1 MNLKM
6 TEKKISKLK
15 LKKLFSKSPVNSS
28 ADASSSDASEEQSKK
43 SQAQKPDAEVDSGV
57 KHNDALS
64 NNDTVC
70 SINSKS
76 SHGPKSSEDGN
87 DEVSSN
93 ADPNAKVEN
102 STQGKAS
109 ETQESMEK
117 KQSTERAE
125 IEKSEGSETSDKSVK
140 LANGAVEGTPLS
152 QTDSGE
158 GKSSKYSSSQKETLD
173 AASETSLRSSP
184 GFIAMDLGFDEEGLG
199 SPFRANEEF
208 EPLGIVHDF
217 EEPDK
222 DDITSMLPISAHN
235 NTRGNDLNSFYSAA
249 GLSVHQKHSR
259 KNSLL
264 GEELESQIGTKTV
277 DYGDNVR
284 VSSRGLHTF
293 VVMDKKLF
301 EDREEALIRLLGD
314 SKYSN
319 FNQSYTKNT
328 KEETGREE
336 AESKSPKKV
345 DSKESASLGD
355 KKETETQEEALGKK
369 ATKRRKLVWDRV
381 LNRMPKKETPVQ

>member
-1 MNLKM
+1 M
-6 TEKKISKLK
+6 TEKRISKLK

-43 SQAQKPDAEVDSGV
+43 PQAQKPDAEISSGV
-57 KHNDALS
+57 KQNDALS

-70 SINSKS
+70 SINSKG
-76 SHGPKSSEDGN
+76 SHGPKSSEDGKAE
-87 DEVSSN
+87 DSSN
-93 ADPNAKVEN
+93 VDQNDKAEN
-102 STQGKAS
+102 SIEGEAS
-109 ETQESMEK
+109 ETQESLEK
-117 KQSTERAE
+117 KHVTEEAE
-125 IEKSEGSETSDKSVK
+125 AEKSEKIESSDQSMK

-152 QTDSGE
+152 QTDSD
-158 GKSSKYSSSQKETLD
+158 KAKPSKNNSSQKVTLD

-199 SPFRANEEF
+199 SPFKANEGF
-208 EPLGIVHDF
+208 KPLGIVQDI

-235 NTRGNDLNSFYSAA
+235 NTKGNDLNSFYSAA

-301 EDREEALIRLLGD
+301 EDREEALTRLLGD

-328 KEETGREE
+328 KEETGREQT
-336 AESKSPKKV
+336 ESKSPKQV
-345 DSKESASLGD
+345 DSKESASLGE
-355 KKETETQEEALGKK
+355 KKETETQEDALGKK

>member
-1 MNLKM
+1 M
-6 TEKKISKLK
+6 TEKRISKLK

-28 ADASSSDASEEQSKK
+28 ADASSSDASEEKSKIPK
-43 SQAQKPDAEVDSGV
+43 TQKPDAEVDSGV
-57 KHNDALS
+57 KQNDALS

-70 SINSKS
+70 AINSEGPR
-76 SHGPKSSEDGN
+76 GPKLTEDGN
-87 DEVSSN
+87 AEVSSN
-93 ADPNAKVEN
+93 VDQNANSEN
-102 STQGKAS
+102 SIEDEAS
-109 ETQESMEK
+109 ETQESLDK
-117 KQSTERAE
+117 KQVTEEKEAE
-125 IEKSEGSETSDKSVK
+125 KPEESETSEQSVK
-140 LANGAVEGTPLS
+140 PANGAVEGTPSS
-152 QTDSGE
+152 QTTSDAA
-158 GKSSKYSSSQKETLD
+158 KSSKNSSFQKVTLD
-173 AASETSLRSSP
+173 AASDTSLRSSP

-199 SPFRANEEF
+199 SPFKANEEF
-208 EPLGIVHDF
+208 KPLGIVQDID
-217 EEPDK
+217 EPDK

-235 NTRGNDLNSFYSAA
+235 NIKGNDLNSFHSAA

-259 KNSLL
+259 KSSLL

-319 FNQSYTKNT
+319 FNQSYTKST
-328 KEETGREE
+328 KEETGGEQT
-336 AESKSPKKV
+336 ESKSPKQD
-345 DSKESASLGD
+345 DSKESASLD
-355 KKETETQEEALGKK
+355 EKKKTETQEEALGKK

-381 LNRMPKKETPVQ
+381 LSRMPKKETPVQ